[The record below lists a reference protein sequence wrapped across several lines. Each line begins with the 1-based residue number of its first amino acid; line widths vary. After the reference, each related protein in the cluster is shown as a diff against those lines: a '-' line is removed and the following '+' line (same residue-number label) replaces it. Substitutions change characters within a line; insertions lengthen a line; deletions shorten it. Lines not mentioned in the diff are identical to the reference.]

1 MLKEYYLSK
10 SSNLNKK
17 FVVKF
22 INEKTNK
29 VNTIHFGQAGADD
42 YTITNNDAQKVRYKI
57 RHANDN
63 IFDLSFPGAWSMHLL
78 WNKPSIEA
86 SIKDM
91 EKKFGIK
98 IKHQQDQTQ

>member
-1 MLKEYYLSK
+1 MSNYYLYK
-10 SSNLNKK
+10 SSNPKKK
-17 FVVKF
+17 FMVKF

-29 VNTIHFGQAGADD
+29 VNTNHFGQAGADD

-63 IFDLSFPGAWSMHLL
+63 IFDLSFPGAWSMNLL
-78 WNKPSIEA
+78 WNKKTLEA

-91 EKKFGIK
+91 EKRFGIT
-98 IKHQQDQTQ
+98 IMNEM